1 MGAML
6 CPAYSGYSW
15 TTGASQEHHLGRSG
29 LPRYTSVPST
39 SRLHCSPAI
48 HGRQFP
54 VSSEK
59 PHFRAYATAWDA
71 HAFGLRLP
79 QGCEMQCSAMD
90 MPMPTCRQGTFP
102 RGFIAKYSL
111 LCCCCFRRATD
122 LSSIGR
128 DAHLKN
134 CTDTL
139 SAWCTASEHSK
150 TSACVAMLVGN
161 PGKRMHLMK
170 STTALEGWDTK
181 SKYMVSVDA
190 PI

>member
-6 CPAYSGYSW
+6 CPAYSGHSW
-15 TTGASQEHHLGRSG
+15 ATGACQEHHLGRSG

-39 SRLHCSPAI
+39 SRLHCSPAV
-48 HGRQFP
+48 HGRQLP
-54 VSSEK
+54 ASSEE
-59 PHFRAYATAWDA
+59 PRFSAYTTTWDA
-71 HAFGLRLP
+71 SAFALRLA

-134 CTDTL
+134 CTDEL
-139 SAWCTASEHSK
+139 SLGVQHAITPRNLHVWQCLCATR
-150 TSACVAMLVGN
+150 
-161 PGKRMHLMK
+161 GK
-170 STTALEGWDTK
+170 
-181 SKYMVSVDA
+181 DA
-190 PI
+190 PDKEYYSPGGLGHEVQIYGIL